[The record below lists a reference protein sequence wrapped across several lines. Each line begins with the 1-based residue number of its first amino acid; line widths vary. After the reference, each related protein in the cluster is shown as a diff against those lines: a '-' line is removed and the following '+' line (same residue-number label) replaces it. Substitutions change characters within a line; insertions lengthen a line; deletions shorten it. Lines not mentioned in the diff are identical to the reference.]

1 MIEESR
7 RKEILLYFKSA
18 VESYGEGG
26 QTPSSKLLPIS
37 YIKKPLRQLQ
47 LRSLGAEDVKRYF
60 EDDDIQAVDADMFL
74 TFAASKSIQ
83 LDKSNKAFELI
94 DEAQKGVVVIE
105 DLQRVCLELEE
116 PITEE
121 ELIEMMEYA
130 DPTGEGLLKP
140 KHFFRL
146 AQKMNL

>member
-1 MIEESR
+1 M
-7 RKEILLYFKSA
+7 
-18 VESYGEGG
+18 
-26 QTPSSKLLPIS
+26 LPIS
-37 YIKKPLRQLQ
+37 YVKKPLRQLQ

-130 DPTGEGLLKP
+130 DPTGEGSLKP